1 MKRSKATDPL
11 ESYPEHPAA
20 VLWDMDGTLVDT
32 EPYWMATERD
42 IVGAFGNDWPEHHA
56 HAMVGFDL
64 VDAAAYM
71 QLHGGVVLAPR
82 EIVEQLLDGVAKRI
96 ADQIPWRPGARE
108 LLTELND
115 LGVPCALVTMS
126 WADFANRIIGALPH
140 GTFVAS
146 ITGDAV
152 PPGRGEPRPD
162 PYLLGA
168 ESVGQPASA
177 CVAIED
183 SPTGV
188 RSAIDAGC
196 RVLGVPNVRDLV
208 PEPGLTIASTLQG
221 VRAADLARLPW

>member
-1 MKRSKATDPL
+1 MSGSPSR
-11 ESYPEHPAA
+11 PAA

-32 EPYWMATERD
+32 EPYWAATERD
-42 IVGAFGNDWPEHHA
+42 IVGSFGQDWPDHHA

-71 QLHGGVVLAPR
+71 QLHGSVALETA
-82 EIVEQLLDGVAKRI
+82 EIVDQMLQGVAHRI
-96 ADQIPWRPGARE
+96 EHQIPWRPGARE
-108 LLTELND
+108 LLAELND

-126 WADFANRIIGALPH
+126 WADFATHITDALPA

-146 ITGDAV
+146 ITGDGV
-152 PPGRGEPRPD
+152 PAGRGKPRPD

-168 ESVGQPASA
+168 AAVGFEAA
-177 CVAIED
+177 ECVAIED

-208 PEPGLTIASTLQG
+208 PEPGLTIATTLAG
-221 VRAADLARLPW
+221 VTAADLARLPW